1 MLAEIFHSQPHF
13 FNHLFFMNR
22 YTCMKFQGQAT
33 AEASSPIWASGEAAR
48 GQGEESLQR
57 SLINFHLSFAQT
69 NGIPLAEKRTFQK
82 SNLIDSSPGWHPLNF
97 REKRRN
103 TMLLSLKPV

>member
-1 MLAEIFHSQPHF
+1 
-13 FNHLFFMNR
+13 MNR

-57 SLINFHLSFAQT
+57 SLINFHLLFAQT
-69 NGIPLAEKRTFQK
+69 NVKWNTI
-82 SNLIDSSPGWHPLNF
+82 GWKKDVPEIKLDW
-97 REKRRN
+97 
-103 TMLLSLKPV
+103 